1 MPFRA
6 EVISLKSADTVEL
19 FFLDYGNTAVV
30 DISEVYALPDQEFSS
45 WPRIAFPIQFNVDL
59 NDAQLAKIE
68 EFCDPAFNEGLV
80 IFRFYYNLWTIIFD
94 QK

>member
-1 MPFRA
+1 M
-6 EVISLKSADTVEL
+6 
-19 FFLDYGNTAVV
+19 V
-30 DISEVYALPDQEFSS
+30 DISEVYALPEQEFSS
-45 WPRIAFPIQFNVDL
+45 WPRLAFPIQFNVDL

-80 IFRFYYNLWTIIFD
+80 IFPNPHNLWTIIFD

>member
-19 FFLDYGNTAVV
+19 LFLDYGNTAVV
-30 DISEVYALPDQEFSS
+30 DISEIYALPDQEFAS
-45 WPRIAFPIQFNVDL
+45 WPRLAFPIQFNVDL

-68 EFCDPAFNEGLV
+68 EFCDPGFNEGLV
-80 IFRFYYNLWTIIFD
+80 FFIFSIPDSILE
-94 QK
+94 

>member
-1 MPFRA
+1 MPYRA

-19 FFLDYGNTAVV
+19 LFLDYGNIAVV

-45 WPRIAFPIQFNVDL
+45 WPSIAFPIQFNVDL

-68 EFCDPAFNEGLV
+68 EFFDPAFNEGMV
-80 IFRFYYNLWTIIFD
+80 ILFFLIPIIFELIITD
-94 QK
+94 